1 MGIFGRKKKKGG
13 VSMDPMSNT
22 LVAEAVAASARSR
35 PERAWQ
41 PPPKEYEELGTIHYA
56 NLTADGR
63 HGDYETAL
71 AIAAETGKPIFANFV
86 EWSG

>member
-1 MGIFGRKKKKGG
+1 MGIFGRKKNKGDLG
-13 VSMDPMSNT
+13 MNSMSNA
-22 LVAEAVAASARSR
+22 LADVATASARSR

-71 AIAAETGKPIFANFV
+71 DIAAETGKPIFANFV